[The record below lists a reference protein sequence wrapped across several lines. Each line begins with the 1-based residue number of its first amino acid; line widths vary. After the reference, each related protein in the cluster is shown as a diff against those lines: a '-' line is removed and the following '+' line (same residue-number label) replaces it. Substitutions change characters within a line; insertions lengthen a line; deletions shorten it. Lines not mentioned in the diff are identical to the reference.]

1 MQNIQ
6 DGGGVVQNKVSLQD
20 LLKMNLHSN
29 SRPTASQ
36 IFLKRGKYTIFD
48 NFSKKLFGGAGV

>member
-1 MQNIQ
+1 MPKIQ

-20 LLKMNLHSN
+20 LLKMNLHFN
-29 SRPTASQ
+29 SRSTASQ

-48 NFSKKLFGGAGV
+48 NFF

>member
-1 MQNIQ
+1 MPKIQ

-20 LLKMNLHSN
+20 LLKMNLHFN

-36 IFLKRGKYTIFD
+36 IFLKRGKYTIVD
-48 NFSKKLFGGAGV
+48 NFF

>member
-1 MQNIQ
+1 MPKIQ

-20 LLKMNLHSN
+20 LLKMNLHFN

-36 IFLKRGKYTIFD
+36 IFLKEANIQFLTIFF
-48 NFSKKLFGGAGV
+48 NTYSW